1 MVTDTYLREDEAGI
15 VMVIRGVHGDYYVI
29 FRAERFP
36 LTDGRVSVHDIVDK
50 WTRNHLVF

>member
-29 FRAERFP
+29 FRAARFP